1 MKRSGLVNATRRILL
16 SALLGSTASK
26 SIAGQSNSLPAI
38 GDLQIGTVVGSPSL
52 FQSALL
58 HLPTGSKIHTYERN
72 TSKPK
77 STYSDELCTIV
88 NPNPLV
94 STRSQLEKIFGSGA
108 YRIVAKSDSG
118 NILFD
123 YNDVECALFSLRE
136 FRGTLAAPSGTAL
149 INGTWFSGKI
159 ATISALGTSAG
170 AALIGFL
177 QSGKGAILR
186 SIHEKLNDEINVLD
200 FGADPTGQR
209 NSVTAF
215 NNAIMF
221 MTKRGGGQIC
231 AVGNFRISGP
241 DSILLPANIDL
252 NLRGATLKGDGI
264 GTNILIKAG
273 AVVNGLL
280 TDITREYGTE
290 NTGSGKNYVNNS
302 RIKGGK
308 FTDAACAVLAHRF
321 NWGCVIE
328 NNFFSDSLTNSY
340 ISEQSWGI
348 KIHQNTIFSP
358 AIMRDFVDWTEI
370 TGNSFEGPGISKKGI
385 AALTIATGGFGGSY
399 SARIESN
406 GFHHWSIG
414 ISVTCE
420 TTNLSIKHNHFED
433 VNFHVKGGSM
443 NNYNMDISQNWMKA
457 NLSPPGRVTA
467 IKLLNVKNSKL
478 WPNYYSHDDF
488 SKFDAYI
495 VANTPDCW
503 GNLLEMDYSPKSESN
518 LDLYQLSDCNQVIQ
532 RGGENNPELAQPTV
546 EIMSGSGRYTVEQYK
561 RRYHAIPNVIPFC
574 TVQANEGKIII
585 DTWVECTLFGTSNLL
600 AFNFFIEN
608 HEKKYL
614 LGGHI
619 LGLKVAEIENI
630 DVKSAKSQKLAV
642 ALSERDGKLR
652 ITIDK
657 IPDGGRITGWVKEV

>member
-1 MKRSGLVNATRRILL
+1 MKKSGLINNTRRILL
-16 SALLGSTASK
+16 SAFLGGAASK
-26 SIAGQSNSLPAI
+26 STAAQSTVSSDAGN
-38 GDLQIGTVVGSPSL
+38 LQVATMATMPSL

-58 HLPTGSKIHTYERN
+58 HLPPDSKIHTYERN

-77 STYSDELCTIV
+77 ATYSDEACTIV
-88 NPNPLV
+88 NPNPLLP
-94 STRSQLEKIFGSGA
+94 TPSQLEKVFGSGA
-108 YRIVAKSDSG
+108 YRIVANSHSG
-118 NILFD
+118 TLLFE

-136 FRGTLAAPSGTAL
+136 FRGALAAQSGTAL
-149 INGTWFSGKI
+149 IKGTWFSGKI
-159 ATISALGTSAG
+159 ATISALGTTVG
-170 AALIGFL
+170 ASLIGFL
-177 QSGKGAILR
+177 QSGTGSVLR
-186 SIHEKLNDEINVLD
+186 SIQEKLNDQVNVLD
-200 FGADPTGQR
+200 FGADPTGQH

-221 MTKRGGGQIC
+221 KAKRGGGQIS
-231 AVGNFRISGP
+231 AVGNFKISGP

-280 TDITREYGTE
+280 TDITKEYGTQ

-302 RIKGGK
+302 RIIGGK
-308 FTDAACAVLAHRF
+308 FTDAACAILAHRF

-328 NNFFSDSLTNSY
+328 NNFFSDTLTHSY

-370 TGNSFEGPGISKKGI
+370 TGNSFEGPGISKNGI

-406 GFHHWSIG
+406 GFHHWSTA
-414 ISVTCE
+414 ISVICE

-433 VNFHVKGGSM
+433 VSFHVQGNTM

-457 NLSPPGRVTA
+457 NLFPPGRVTA

-478 WPNYYSHDDF
+478 WPNYYSTDDF

-495 VANTPDCW
+495 VANTSDCW
-503 GNLLEMDYSPKSESN
+503 GNLIELDYAPKTDAN
-518 LDLYQLSDCNQVIQ
+518 LKMYQLSDCNQLIQ
-532 RGGENNPELAQPTV
+532 RGGSNNPELVQPTV
-546 EIMSGSGRYTVEQYK
+546 EIMSGSGKYTVEQYK
-561 RRYHAIPNVIPFC
+561 RRYHAIPNTIPFC
-574 TVQANEGKIII
+574 NVQVNKSSIII
-585 DTWVECTLFGTSNLL
+585 ETWIDCGSFGTPNLL
-600 AFNFFIEN
+600 VFNFLIDN

-619 LGLKVAEIENI
+619 LGFKVVEIENM
-630 DVKSAKSQKLAV
+630 DVNAGTSPKLSM
-642 ALSERDGKLR
+642 ALSNESGKLKITITNIPDDGK
-652 ITIDK
+652 IS
-657 IPDGGRITGWVKEV
+657 GWIKEV